1 MDQLTTRQKVA
12 LAVALPVSV
21 VLLYLLLKKKKEDD
35 DVLKPSGN
43 LATAQRQT
51 IDMSVPCSKV
61 GSLIGR
67 DGCNIRKI
75 QAESGAQVKFMDET
89 KRDDDADRQLRI
101 SGNRDSIL
109 LAEKLIQD
117 FLASQPEIISKII
130 LIPQQAVGRIIG
142 RQGANIRKIQN
153 SSGARVKIDRMT
165 EDTTQPEVTRSCYIR
180 GSKQQVDSAEY
191 MIREEIAE
199 VEDYN
204 QRLAEAAAKRK
215 QRPTGKPS
223 KQSVAVQRPEE
234 AAPETAALL
243 TAEPLEEAETLWNRE
258 ETSVVEPPKGKDFF
272 TVYMSAVEHPGHFW
286 LQMVNSKA
294 QQLDLLQDNMTEFY
308 NKPETRE
315 SFAVSAVRAGDIIA
329 SPFAHDQSWYRAR
342 VLGLLENDM
351 VDVYYVDFGDCAAV
365 ARSDVCLLRGDF
377 LSLPFQAVEFSLAG
391 VQPIGDQWAEDAITH
406 FEALTSVAQWK
417 PLMAKIIDY
426 QSSDG
431 ETIPCVDLFDCTG
444 DNDINI
450 AKQLKYRGF
459 AKWSTPRG
467 HQDSQEANSANV
479 TVSPHEGTQASG
491 DSNASAAVHRL

>member
-89 KRDDDADRQLRI
+89 KRDDDADRHLRI

-153 SSGARVKIDRMT
+153 SSGARVKIDRMA

-180 GSKQQVDSAEY
+180 GSKLQVDTAEY

-223 KQSVAVQRPEE
+223 KQSVAVQVH
-234 AAPETAALL
+234 LL
-243 TAEPLEEAETLWNRE
+243 YTPHVSSSGDPLESE

-308 NKPETRE
+308 NKPETQE
-315 SFAVSAVRAGDIIA
+315 SFAVNAVRAGDIIA

-391 VQPIGDQWAEDAITH
+391 VQPIGDQWSEDAITH
-406 FEALTSVAQWK
+406 FETLTSVAQWK

-426 QSSDG
+426 QSSDEG
-431 ETIPCVDLFDCTG
+431 TIPCVDLFDCTG

-467 HQDSQEANSANV
+467 HQDSQEANSANA

-491 DSNASAAVHRL
+491 GSNASAAAHRL